1 MFLNYLD
8 LSNILVILTAVLITI
23 VTYLL
28 LSSDISIFSDEL
40 SEAKAKTE
48 NSSENSKKEKEEQK
62 VNENLAEENKVEMK
76 GFQHNE
82 IKEGNNGFKLGNKT
96 ENIVHLSQ
104 KINNINNKNDEMGLM
119 FIEALSSLNSWKNT
133 SIEKEILKKTEWN
146 LEKRETDD
154 EGLIYQ
160 YVYPNIK
167 DNSNFINNNNL
178 GSSQESINS
187 LTETEDG
194 EEEKERQILSSYRLG
209 ICKIFEKERNI
220 KSNIVKEMNDK
231 FYKIYSE
238 GNPELIKNIC
248 KKETLPSNYDEIVLK
263 NINEGN
269 EIMGICGK
277 KIKMNYL
284 QCQKMERN
292 KCESNMIFLG
302 FVYYRARPLGELNP
316 GISWLEI
323 NLENI
328 EAINNINI
336 FIINNNIIYNEKKTI
351 ININYFFIFLELILN
366 EIFNYLVFK
375 IFN

>member
-8 LSNILVILTAVLITI
+8 LSNILVILTAILITI

-62 VNENLAEENKVEMK
+62 VNENTAEENKVEMK

-82 IKEGNNGFKLGNKT
+82 IKEGNNGFQLGNKT

-133 SIEKEILKKTEWN
+133 SIEKEIMKKTEWN

-238 GNPELIKNIC
+238 GNPELIKSIC
-248 KKETLPSNYDEIVLK
+248 KKETLPSDYDEIVLK

-316 GISWLEI
+316 GIS
-323 NLENI
+323 
-328 EAINNINI
+328 
-336 FIINNNIIYNEKKTI
+336 
-351 ININYFFIFLELILN
+351 
-366 EIFNYLVFK
+366 
-375 IFN
+375 

>member
-1 MFLNYLD
+1 MTLIRMFLNYLD

-28 LSSDISIFSDEL
+28 LSSDISIFSEEL

-48 NSSENSKKEKEEQK
+48 NSSENSKKENKEQK
-62 VNENLAEENKVEMK
+62 AKEINLEEKKVEIK
-76 GFQHNE
+76 GFQQNE
-82 IKEGNNGFKLGNKT
+82 IKEGNRGFYLGNET
-96 ENIVHLSQ
+96 ENVINLSQ

-238 GNPELIKNIC
+238 GNPELIKSIC
-248 KKETLPSNYDEIVLK
+248 KKETLPSDYDEIVLK

-316 GISWLEI
+316 GIS
-323 NLENI
+323 
-328 EAINNINI
+328 
-336 FIINNNIIYNEKKTI
+336 
-351 ININYFFIFLELILN
+351 
-366 EIFNYLVFK
+366 
-375 IFN
+375 

>member
-1 MFLNYLD
+1 M
-8 LSNILVILTAVLITI
+8 
-23 VTYLL
+23 
-28 LSSDISIFSDEL
+28 
-40 SEAKAKTE
+40 
-48 NSSENSKKEKEEQK
+48 
-62 VNENLAEENKVEMK
+62 
-76 GFQHNE
+76 
-82 IKEGNNGFKLGNKT
+82 
-96 ENIVHLSQ
+96 
-104 KINNINNKNDEMGLM
+104 
-119 FIEALSSLNSWKNT
+119 
-133 SIEKEILKKTEWN
+133 
-146 LEKRETDD
+146 
-154 EGLIYQ
+154 
-160 YVYPNIK
+160 
-167 DNSNFINNNNL
+167 
-178 GSSQESINS
+178 
-187 LTETEDG
+187 TETEDG

-209 ICKIFEKERNI
+209 ICKIFEKEKNI

>member
-8 LSNILVILTAVLITI
+8 LSNILVILTAILITI

-82 IKEGNNGFKLGNKT
+82 IKEGNSGFQLGNKT

-209 ICKIFEKERNI
+209 ICKIFEKEKNI

-316 GISWLEI
+316 GIS
-323 NLENI
+323 
-328 EAINNINI
+328 
-336 FIINNNIIYNEKKTI
+336 
-351 ININYFFIFLELILN
+351 
-366 EIFNYLVFK
+366 
-375 IFN
+375 

>member
-8 LSNILVILTAVLITI
+8 LSNILVILTAILITI

-62 VNENLAEENKVEMK
+62 VNENTAEENKVEMK

-82 IKEGNNGFKLGNKT
+82 IKEGNNGFQLGNKT

-167 DNSNFINNNNL
+167 DNSNFINNNNNL

-238 GNPELIKNIC
+238 GNPELIKSIC
-248 KKETLPSNYDEIVLK
+248 KKETLPSDYDEIVLK

-316 GISWLEI
+316 GIS
-323 NLENI
+323 
-328 EAINNINI
+328 
-336 FIINNNIIYNEKKTI
+336 
-351 ININYFFIFLELILN
+351 
-366 EIFNYLVFK
+366 
-375 IFN
+375 

>member
-8 LSNILVILTAVLITI
+8 LSNILVILTAILITI

-82 IKEGNNGFKLGNKT
+82 IK
-96 ENIVHLSQ
+96 
-104 KINNINNKNDEMGLM
+104 LM

-316 GISWLEI
+316 GIS
-323 NLENI
+323 
-328 EAINNINI
+328 
-336 FIINNNIIYNEKKTI
+336 
-351 ININYFFIFLELILN
+351 
-366 EIFNYLVFK
+366 
-375 IFN
+375 

>member
-8 LSNILVILTAVLITI
+8 LSNILVILTAILITI

-48 NSSENSKKEKEEQK
+48 NSSVNSKKEKKEQK
-62 VNENLAEENKVEMK
+62 VNENTAEENKVEMK

-133 SIEKEILKKTEWN
+133 TIEKEILKKTEWN

-167 DNSNFINNNNL
+167 DNSNFINNSNNL

-231 FYKIYSE
+231 FFKIYSE

-316 GISWLEI
+316 GIS
-323 NLENI
+323 
-328 EAINNINI
+328 
-336 FIINNNIIYNEKKTI
+336 
-351 ININYFFIFLELILN
+351 
-366 EIFNYLVFK
+366 
-375 IFN
+375 

>member
-8 LSNILVILTAVLITI
+8 LSNILVILTAILITI

-82 IKEGNNGFKLGNKT
+82 IKEGNSGFKLGNKT

-167 DNSNFINNNNL
+167 DNSNFINNSNNL

-316 GISWLEI
+316 GIS
-323 NLENI
+323 
-328 EAINNINI
+328 
-336 FIINNNIIYNEKKTI
+336 
-351 ININYFFIFLELILN
+351 
-366 EIFNYLVFK
+366 
-375 IFN
+375 

>member
-8 LSNILVILTAVLITI
+8 LSNILVILTAILITI

-62 VNENLAEENKVEMK
+62 VNENTTEENKVEMK

-82 IKEGNNGFKLGNKT
+82 IKEGNSGFKLGNKT

-167 DNSNFINNNNL
+167 DNSNFINNNNNNNL

-316 GISWLEI
+316 GIS
-323 NLENI
+323 
-328 EAINNINI
+328 
-336 FIINNNIIYNEKKTI
+336 
-351 ININYFFIFLELILN
+351 
-366 EIFNYLVFK
+366 
-375 IFN
+375 

>member
-8 LSNILVILTAVLITI
+8 LSNILVILTAILITI

-82 IKEGNNGFKLGNKT
+82 IKEGNSGFKLGNKT
-96 ENIVHLSQ
+96 ENIMHLSQ

-167 DNSNFINNNNL
+167 DNSNFINNSNNL

-238 GNPELIKNIC
+238 GNPELIKSIC

-316 GISWLEI
+316 GIS
-323 NLENI
+323 
-328 EAINNINI
+328 
-336 FIINNNIIYNEKKTI
+336 
-351 ININYFFIFLELILN
+351 
-366 EIFNYLVFK
+366 
-375 IFN
+375 

>member
-8 LSNILVILTAVLITI
+8 LSNILVILTAILITI

-40 SEAKAKTE
+40 SEAKTKTE

-62 VNENLAEENKVEMK
+62 VNENTAEENKVEMK

-82 IKEGNNGFKLGNKT
+82 IKEGNNGFQLGNKT

-316 GISWLEI
+316 GIS
-323 NLENI
+323 
-328 EAINNINI
+328 
-336 FIINNNIIYNEKKTI
+336 
-351 ININYFFIFLELILN
+351 
-366 EIFNYLVFK
+366 
-375 IFN
+375 

>member
-1 MFLNYLD
+1 MISIRMFLNYLD
-8 LSNILVILTAVLITI
+8 LSNILVILTAILITI

-154 EGLIYQ
+154 DGLIYQ

-167 DNSNFINNNNL
+167 DNSNFINNNNNL

-263 NINEGN
+263 NSNEGN

-316 GISWLEI
+316 GIS
-323 NLENI
+323 
-328 EAINNINI
+328 
-336 FIINNNIIYNEKKTI
+336 
-351 ININYFFIFLELILN
+351 
-366 EIFNYLVFK
+366 
-375 IFN
+375 

>member
-8 LSNILVILTAVLITI
+8 LSNILVILTAILITI

-28 LSSDISIFSDEL
+28 LSSDISIFSEEL
-40 SEAKAKTE
+40 SEAKVKTE
-48 NSSENSKKEKEEQK
+48 NSSENSKKEKKEQK

-82 IKEGNNGFKLGNKT
+82 IKEGNSGFQLGNKT

-316 GISWLEI
+316 GIS
-323 NLENI
+323 
-328 EAINNINI
+328 
-336 FIINNNIIYNEKKTI
+336 
-351 ININYFFIFLELILN
+351 
-366 EIFNYLVFK
+366 
-375 IFN
+375 

>member
-1 MFLNYLD
+1 MTLIRMFLNYSD

-28 LSSDISIFSDEL
+28 LSSDISIFSEEL

-48 NSSENSKKEKEEQK
+48 NSSENSKKEKKEQK
-62 VNENLAEENKVEMK
+62 TKETILEEKKVEIK
-76 GFQHNE
+76 GFQQNE
-82 IKEGNNGFKLGNKT
+82 IKEGNRGFYLGNET
-96 ENIVHLSQ
+96 ENVINLSQ

-167 DNSNFINNNNL
+167 DNSNFINNNNNL

-316 GISWLEI
+316 GIS
-323 NLENI
+323 
-328 EAINNINI
+328 
-336 FIINNNIIYNEKKTI
+336 
-351 ININYFFIFLELILN
+351 
-366 EIFNYLVFK
+366 
-375 IFN
+375 

>member
-1 MFLNYLD
+1 MISIRMFLNYLD
-8 LSNILVILTAVLITI
+8 LSNILVILTAILITI

-82 IKEGNNGFKLGNKT
+82 IKEGNSGFKLGNKT

-133 SIEKEILKKTEWN
+133 SIEKEIMKKTEWN

-167 DNSNFINNNNL
+167 DNSNFINNSNNL

-316 GISWLEI
+316 GIS
-323 NLENI
+323 
-328 EAINNINI
+328 
-336 FIINNNIIYNEKKTI
+336 
-351 ININYFFIFLELILN
+351 
-366 EIFNYLVFK
+366 
-375 IFN
+375 

>member
-1 MFLNYLD
+1 MISIRMFLNYLD
-8 LSNILVILTAVLITI
+8 LSNILVILTAILITI

-82 IKEGNNGFKLGNKT
+82 IKEGNSGFHLGNKT

-316 GISWLEI
+316 GIS
-323 NLENI
+323 
-328 EAINNINI
+328 
-336 FIINNNIIYNEKKTI
+336 
-351 ININYFFIFLELILN
+351 
-366 EIFNYLVFK
+366 
-375 IFN
+375 